1 MSVVSS
7 DCCYCRT
14 GYGVLVEVG
23 DIPGA
28 PGVPPRLVNRTWAL
42 KRLGGMRG
50 LLMAGAH
57 RVPGAPA
64 KWLATVRKVTA

>member
-28 PGVPPRLVNRTWAL
+28 PGVPPRLVNRAWAL
-42 KRLGGMRG
+42 KCLGGMRG
-50 LLMAGAH
+50 HFMVGAY
-57 RVPGAPA
+57 RVLGTLA